1 LCEKY
6 GGVALSYWV
15 IKHGEVILQ
24 EIISTITTRYK
35 TVTHAINREFWNLQ
49 SDTDHSLLV
58 GSYGRGTAIDTS
70 DIDVLVEL
78 PKSEYDRY
86 DIVKGNGQ
94 SRLLQAVRN
103 TILTS
108 YPRSD
113 IRADGQVVKI
123 TFADGIR
130 FEILPAFRNENYW
143 DDSYTYTYPDSNMGG
158 NWRSTNPLAEQKA
171 MKAKNISS
179 NGLLFDTCKHF
190 RRVRDDRFSSYHL
203 SGIVIDSFVYAA
215 MGNWQWTREGVASS
229 ASPGDYERVLADYLK
244 QQLLSSFPIKLYAPG
259 SNQTVDTDS
268 SIECLIKVINYI
280 VG

>member
-1 LCEKY
+1 M
-6 GGVALSYWV
+6 SYLV
-15 IKHGEVILQ
+15 IKHGEVISQ
-24 EIISTITTRYK
+24 DIISTVELRYK
-35 TVTHAINREFWNLQ
+35 EVTRAINREFWNSQ
-49 SDTDHSLLV
+49 SVTDHSLLV

-78 PKSEYDRY
+78 PKSEYERY
-86 DIVKGNGQ
+86 DSMKGNGQ

-103 TILTS
+103 AILTT

-123 TFADGIR
+123 AFTDGIS
-130 FEILPAFRNENYW
+130 FEILPAFRNYNYL
-143 DDSYTYTYPDSNMGG
+143 DGYIYTYPDSNMGG
-158 NWRSTNPLAEQKA
+158 NWRSTNPIAEQKA
-171 MKAKNISS
+171 MKEKNFSS

-215 MGNWQWTREGVASS
+215 MGNWKWLKNGEVSS
-229 ASPGDYERVLADYLK
+229 AFAGEYENVLANYLK
-244 QQLLSSFPIKLYAPG
+244 QKLLFGLPLKLYAPG
-259 SNQTVDTDS
+259 SNQVVDTES